1 MEGFLV
7 LRTCTGQAECVISSR
22 LGYLH
27 CIPEELGNPPVLVCL
42 WAIFTRVLYLHV
54 LCEHTLE
61 ALHWEILHLIIIDTN
76 SIESFPLSPQLSA
89 YHEKKLMP
97 PGFDLLE
104 LAVAPRSDLP

>member
-1 MEGFLV
+1 MEGFLF
-7 LRTCTGQAECVISSR
+7 LWSCTGQAECVISSR

-27 CIPEELGNPPVLVCL
+27 CIPEELGNPPVLVFL

-61 ALHWEILHLIIIDTN
+61 ALHWEIIHLIFDTN
-76 SIESFPLSPQLSA
+76 SIKSFPLYPQFSA

-97 PGFDLLE
+97 PGYGLFE
-104 LAVAPRSDLP
+104 LAVSLASDPP